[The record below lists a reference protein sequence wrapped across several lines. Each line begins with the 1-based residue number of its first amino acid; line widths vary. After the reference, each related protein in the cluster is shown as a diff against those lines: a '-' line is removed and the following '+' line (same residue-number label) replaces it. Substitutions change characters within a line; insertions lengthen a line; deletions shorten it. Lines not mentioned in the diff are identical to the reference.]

1 MPRIYSVNPAHS
13 IDWAAVTFINGAA
26 AVPAGTDVS
35 AFAAQSEVYTVDDAK
50 HELEPWDKMTMAE
63 LDAFYTWLGGEPS
76 DDDTKAQKVAKI
88 ETNLSTKYLGS
99 VTASS
104 GAATTGSG
112 KTKITIT
119 SPGEYD
125 YWLKT
130 AKTTAPAA
138 LYGDVPTAEA
148 GWQKL
153 TLSTGVADEVSPNA
167 ATDNKFTVV
176 KVSEDGRVI
185 ASATGNLTLKS

>member
-1 MPRIYSVNPAHS
+1 MPRIYAKNPEHKN
-13 IDWAAVTFINGAA
+13 DWAAVVFENGAA
-26 AVPAGTDVS
+26 AVPAGGDTSYFS
-35 AFAAQSEVYTVDDAK
+35 AHSSDYTIDASKDSLELWDTMTVAQLDD
-50 HELEPWDKMTMAE
+50 
-63 LDAFYTWLGGEPS
+63 FYTWLGETPS
-76 DDDTKAQKVAKI
+76 GSDSKYQKVRKI
-88 ETNLSTKYLGS
+88 ETSLSAKYLGS

-104 GAATTGSG
+104 GAATTTDG

-119 SPGEYD
+119 SPGDYD

-138 LYGDVPTAEA
+138 LYGDVPTAED

-167 ATDNKFTVV
+167 GTDNKFTVV
-176 KVSEDGRVI
+176 KVSADGRVI
-185 ASATGNLTLKS
+185 ASATGNLTLKA